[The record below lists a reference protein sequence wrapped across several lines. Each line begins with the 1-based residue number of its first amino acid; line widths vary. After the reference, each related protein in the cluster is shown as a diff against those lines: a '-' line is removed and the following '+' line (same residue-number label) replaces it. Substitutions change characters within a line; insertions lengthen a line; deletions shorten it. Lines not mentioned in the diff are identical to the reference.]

1 MSRPP
6 VLVLY
11 SRPGCRLCEQLED
24 QLHDAFGGRFRL
36 EWRDVDRH
44 VTGRANYAERIPVLT
59 TSNGQEVCCGI
70 FDREAVARTL
80 EQLEAEAGAV

>member
-1 MSRPP
+1 MSRSP

-11 SRPGCRLCEQLED
+11 SRPGCGLCEHLED

-44 VTGRANYAERIPVLT
+44 ADVRANYAEKIPVLT
-59 TSNGQEVCCGI
+59 TANGEEVCCGF
-70 FDREAVARTL
+70 FDRAAVARTL